1 MKLAKGVPM
10 AGTQALDRAMVL
22 LRLIVEA
29 EDSLTHT
36 DLVVESNLPGPTV
49 SRLMGALTAG
59 GLVERHASGAYR
71 GGVLFSQYAER
82 FDRVGALVALA
93 SPFLEDVAEATG
105 ETINLAMPR
114 GDAIAHV
121 AQIDSRFV
129 VGAINWVGV
138 DVPGHCSSLGKALY
152 AWGSVRLPRG
162 RLEIRTDRT
171 IRTRAALE
179 RDLALVR
186 ERGYAIT
193 HGELEEGLVAVAAP
207 VRDPS
212 GRVVAAM
219 GVSGP
224 EFRIG
229 ERLDAI
235 GADLVRHADG
245 LSATIRRRSR
255 A

>member
-1 MKLAKGVPM
+1 V
-10 AGTQALDRAMVL
+10 AGTQALDRAMGL
-22 LRLIVEA
+22 LRLVVEA

-36 DLVVESNLPGPTV
+36 DLVAESDLPGPTV

-71 GGVLFSQYAER
+71 GGELFAQYAER
-82 FDRVGALVALA
+82 FDRTGALVSLA

-105 ETINLAMPR
+105 ETINLATPR
-114 GDAIAHV
+114 GDDIAHV

-138 DVPGHCSSLGKALY
+138 EVPGHCSSLGKVLY
-152 AWGSVRLPRG
+152 AWGAVRLPRG

-179 RDLALVR
+179 RDLAIVR
-186 ERGYAIT
+186 ERGFAIT
-193 HGELEEGLVAVAAP
+193 HGELEQGLVAVAAP
-207 VRDPS
+207 VRDGS
-212 GRVVAAM
+212 GRVIAAM

-224 EFRIG
+224 EFRMG
-229 ERLDAI
+229 ERLEAI
-235 GADLVRHADG
+235 GAQLVGHADG
-245 LSATIRRRSR
+245 LSTRIRRRSR
-255 A
+255 P

>member
-1 MKLAKGVPM
+1 M
-10 AGTQALDRAMVL
+10 AGTQALDRAIEL
-22 LRLIVEA
+22 LRLVVEA
-29 EDSLTHT
+29 DDSLTHT
-36 DLVVESNLPGPTV
+36 DLVLESDLPGPTV

-59 GLVERHASGAYR
+59 GLVERHTSGAYR
-71 GGVLFSQYAER
+71 GGELFAQYAER
-82 FDRVGALVALA
+82 FDRTGALVSLA

-114 GDAIAHV
+114 GDEIAHV

-138 DVPGHCSSLGKALY
+138 EVPGHCSSLGKVLY

-179 RDLALVR
+179 RDLAAVR
-186 ERGYAIT
+186 DRGFAIT
-193 HGELEEGLVAVAAP
+193 HGELEDGLVAVAAP

-229 ERLDAI
+229 ERLEEI
-235 GADLVRHADG
+235 GVQLVGHADG
-245 LSATIRRRSR
+245 LSTTIRRRSR
-255 A
+255 S